1 MISIKSMIGIRQKLA
16 LGFGGLLAIVVVIGL
31 LTMSRIKELG
41 YAVDVIL
48 KENYLSVV
56 ACQDMKETL
65 ERIDSG
71 VLFTLAG
78 NNKEGITLI
87 NDNKIKFRAALKA
100 EFGNITLPGEGEKT
114 REIEKLFGE
123 YTNSIQLVTDA
134 SRPFQSRNEAY
145 FSKLLPLFQKI
156 KTLAHEI
163 LLMNQKSMSDANDEA
178 RALASSTYRQML
190 SAIIASAVI
199 AVLFSYLTHA
209 WILRPINRLI
219 ESTDEIRRGNL
230 DLVIESSSRDE
241 IGKLSQS
248 FNEMTSALRQVRKS
262 DRLNLIRMRRAME
275 EVVKALPD
283 AIAVLDAEGRVEVS
297 TDTAQRMFGLMPG
310 VIVKDIGYEWMTG
323 LIGRALAED
332 RVVKMESGN
341 GDVQRFADGREY
353 FFRPIAVPIPIKPK
367 SGEHTGSAIIL
378 SDVTQVHEQEE
389 LKRGVVSTVSHQL
402 KTPLTSLRM
411 SVYLLLEEKV
421 GSLNKEQTD
430 LLIAAREDSERLVNI
445 LSDLLDLN
453 RMESGKTNLDVGNY
467 SPHTLAREGIEP
479 FLTEAK
485 DKGVTIINGVPEDFP
500 EIPADL
506 FRIRHVFANLIS
518 NSLRFTKPGGVVI
531 VRAEHEDDFIR
542 FSVEDTGEGIPP
554 EHITRLFE
562 QFYRVPGQ
570 DEKSGV
576 GLGLA
581 IVKEIVEAHGGVV
594 GVKSERGK
602 GSSFE
607 FTLPMERHLTELRIH
622 HA

>member
-1 MISIKSMIGIRQKLA
+1 MIGIRQKLA

-71 VLFTLAG
+71 ILFTLAG
-78 NNKEGITLI
+78 NNEEGAALIKE
-87 NDNKIKFRAALKA
+87 NAIKFRAALKS
-100 EFGNITLPGEGEKT
+100 EFGNITLPGEEEKA
-114 REIEKLFGE
+114 RSIDKLFGE
-123 YTNSIQLVTDA
+123 YTAAIPLVTDT
-134 SRPFQSRNEAY
+134 SRPFDERNGAY
-145 FSKLLPLFQKI
+145 FSTLLPLFQNI

-163 LLMNQKSMSDANDEA
+163 LIMNQKSMNDANDEA
-178 RALASSTYRQML
+178 RALAASTYRQML
-190 SAIIASAVI
+190 SAILASAVI
-199 AVLFSYLTHA
+199 AILFSYLTHR
-209 WILRPINRLI
+209 WILTPINRLI

-248 FNEMTSALRQVRKS
+248 FNEMTASLRQVRKS

-275 EVVKALPD
+275 EVVKAMPD
-283 AIAVLDAEGRVEVS
+283 AIAVLDTEGRVEVS
-297 TDTAQRMFGLMPG
+297 TDTAQHMFGLMPG
-310 VIVKDIGYEWMTG
+310 VLVKDLGHEWMTG
-323 LIGRALAED
+323 LIGRALDED
-332 RVVKMESGN
+332 RVVEMDPKN
-341 GDVQRFADGREY
+341 GYIQRFTEGREH
-353 FFRPIAVPIPIKPK
+353 FFKPIAVPIPIKPK

-378 SDVTQVHEQEE
+378 SDVTQLHEQEE

-421 GSLNKEQTD
+421 GTLNREQAE
-430 LLIAAREDSERLVNI
+430 LLIAAREDSERLVSI
-445 LSDLLDLN
+445 LSDLLDLT
-453 RMESGKTNLDVGNY
+453 RIESGKTNLDIGSY
-467 SPHTLAREGIEP
+467 SPHSLARDGIEP

-485 DKGVTIINGVPEDFP
+485 DKGVTVINAVPEDLP
-500 EIPADL
+500 DVPADPV
-506 FRIRHVFANLIS
+506 RIHHVFSNLIS
-518 NSLRFTKPGGVVI
+518 NSLKFTKPGGTVT
-531 VRAEHEDDFIR
+531 VRAESRNGSIH
-542 FSVEDTGEGIPP
+542 FSVEDTGGGIPA
-554 EHITRLFE
+554 EHLSRLFE

-581 IVKEIVEAHGGVV
+581 IVKEIVQAHGGVV
-594 GVKSERGK
+594 GVKSEAGK
-602 GSSFE
+602 GSAFE
-607 FTLPMERHLTELRIH
+607 FTLPLNRNSTEIDTSS

>member
-1 MISIKSMIGIRQKLA
+1 MIGIRQKLA

-71 VLFTLAG
+71 ILFTLSG
-78 NNKEGITLI
+78 NNEEGAALIKENT
-87 NDNKIKFRAALKA
+87 IKFRAALKS
-100 EFGNITLPGEGEKT
+100 EFGNITLPGEGEKA
-114 REIEKLFGE
+114 RSIDKLFGE
-123 YTNSIQLVTDA
+123 YTKSIQLVTDA
-134 SRPFQSRNEAY
+134 SRPFQARNEAY
-145 FSKLLPLFQKI
+145 FSTLLPLFQKI
-156 KTLAHEI
+156 KTLAHGI
-163 LLMNQKSMSDANDEA
+163 LIMNQKSMSDANDEA
-178 RALASSTYRQML
+178 RALAASTYRQML
-190 SAIIASAVI
+190 FAIIASAVI
-199 AVLFSYLTHA
+199 AVLFSYLTHR
-209 WILRPINRLI
+209 WILTPINRLI

-248 FNEMTSALRQVRKS
+248 FNEMTASLRQVRKS
-262 DRLNLIRMRRAME
+262 DRMNLIRMRRAME
-275 EVVKALPD
+275 EVVKAMPD
-283 AIAVLDAEGRVEVS
+283 AIAVLDTEGRVEVS
-297 TDTAQRMFGLMPG
+297 TDTAQHMFGLMPG
-310 VIVKDIGYEWMTG
+310 VLVKDLGHEWMTG
-323 LIGRALAED
+323 LIGRALDED
-332 RVVKMESGN
+332 RVVEMDSKN
-341 GDVQRFADGREY
+341 GYIQRFTEGREH
-353 FFRPIAVPIPIKPK
+353 FFKPIAVPIPIKPK

-378 SDVTQVHEQEE
+378 SDVTQLHEQEE

-421 GSLNKEQTD
+421 GELNEKQTE
-430 LLIAAREDSERLVNI
+430 LLMAAREDSERLVNI
-445 LSDLLDLN
+445 LSDLLDLT
-453 RMESGKTNLDVGNY
+453 RIESGKSNLDIGSY
-467 SPHTLAREGIEP
+467 SPHSLARDGIEP

-485 DKGVTIINGVPEDFP
+485 DKGVTVINAVPEDLP
-500 EIPADL
+500 DVPADPV
-506 FRIRHVFANLIS
+506 RIHHVFSNLIS
-518 NSLRFTKPGGVVI
+518 NSLKFTKPGGTVTL
-531 VRAEHEDDFIR
+531 RAESQDGSIR
-542 FSVEDTGEGIPP
+542 FSVEDTGGGIPA
-554 EHITRLFE
+554 EHLSRLFE

-581 IVKEIVEAHGGVV
+581 IVKEIVQAHGGVV
-594 GVKSERGK
+594 GVKSEAGK
-602 GSSFE
+602 GSAFE
-607 FTLPMERHLTELRIH
+607 FTLPLNRNSTEIDTRS